1 MTSSSEV
8 SSGSARAIKRQ
19 VEKLLDEVREEAED
33 LSYLIDKIDT
43 NVSFIAA
50 QVAESIEQWK
60 QGVAFKGMSL
70 QDLNY
75 HFRLQTCAV
84 ESGWDLWHFCPD
96 WLRKTRKRV
105 RVLLGFLGAE
115 MNGDEDNDFAG
126 AIAQLEQH
134 QRDKGLQINMEVVE
148 CLNMIRDVVEITA
161 TMEKRLED
169 LRRVCEKRSKQ
180 IIAPIWEP
188 RGVI

>member
-1 MTSSSEV
+1 MASSNDV
-8 SSGSARAIKRQ
+8 STGSARAIKRQ
-19 VEKLLDEVREEAED
+19 VEKLLEEVREEADE

-43 NVSFIAA
+43 NVSFIAS
-50 QVAESIEQWK
+50 QVADAIEKWK
-60 QGVAFKGMSL
+60 QGVAYKGMSL
-70 QDLNY
+70 QELNY

-115 MNGDEDNDFAG
+115 VGEDGDFLK
-126 AIAQLEQH
+126 AISDLEQG
-134 QRDKGLQINMEVVE
+134 QRVKGLQINIEVVE
-148 CLNMIRDVVEITA
+148 CLNMLRDVVQITA
-161 TMEKRLED
+161 DMEIRLED
-169 LRRVCEKRSKQ
+169 LRKVCEKRSNQ
-180 IIAPIWEP
+180 IIAPVWEP